1 MELLIYVGAFTTLVG
16 IAGLILCGIKAAKVK
31 SESDPEAARQK
42 LHWLVAL
49 NMGSL
54 GVAGIG
60 LAMVVVGLL
69 L

>member
-16 IAGLILCGIKAAKVK
+16 LGGLVLCIAKAAKVK
-31 SESDPEAARQK
+31 SETDPEAARNALQ
-42 LHWLVAL
+42 WIAAL

-54 GVAGIG
+54 GVAAIG
-60 LAMVVVGLL
+60 LAMIVVGLL